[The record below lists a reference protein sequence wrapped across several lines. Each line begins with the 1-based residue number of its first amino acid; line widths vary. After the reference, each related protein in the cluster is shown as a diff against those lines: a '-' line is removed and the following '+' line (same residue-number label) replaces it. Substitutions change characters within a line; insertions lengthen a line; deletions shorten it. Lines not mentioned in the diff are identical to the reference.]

1 MLDKTLVAQTPLVE
15 QDVSGAPSS
24 PADSS
29 SSVLAHIVIIIAQPP
44 IARFLG
50 TVSRVSSLK
59 GVVSCRGTR
68 INMELKLHL
77 DIVITIRNKGY
88 SVFLTMVGRFS
99 VVINDPYQ
107 SETRSIL

>member
-24 PADSS
+24 PADVCP
-29 SSVLAHIVIIIAQPP
+29 SVLAHIIAQPP